1 MANNPYLA
9 SGVLTAQA
17 AAYARGR
24 PDYPEAAE
32 DWLRGDLG
40 LGAGK
45 RALDLGSGTGKFL
58 PRLLATGA
66 GVVAVEPLA
75 EMRQHLS
82 ARHPEVEARAGT
94 AQAIPLPDGSM
105 DAVICAA
112 CFHLFATPQALA
124 EIRRVLKP
132 GGALGLIWNIRAA
145 GVPWVAEVIEIMAPY
160 DTGPAGWEAMEW
172 LKAFPAEGFG
182 PLVERQFQNPQL
194 GPPENIIIDRVLS
207 VSAIAKLPA
216 DVRDGVVA
224 RLWELIA
231 RTPEL
236 AGKPQVRFPNV
247 TYAYS
252 CRTLA

>member
-9 SGVLTAQA
+9 SGVLPAQA

-66 GVVAVEPLA
+66 DVVAVEPLA

-82 ARHPEVEARAGT
+82 ARHPEVEALSGT
-94 AQAIPLPDGSM
+94 AQAIPLPDASM
-105 DAVICAA
+105 DAVICAQ
-112 CFHLFATPQALA
+112 CFHLFAAPQALA

-132 GGALGLIWNIRAA
+132 GGAFGLIWNIRDDS
-145 GVPWVAEVIEIMAPY
+145 VPWVAEVIAIMAPY
-160 DTGPAGWEAMEW
+160 DTGPPGWEAGAW
-172 LKAFPAEGFG
+172 RAAFPADGFG
-182 PLVERQFQNPQL
+182 PFVERRFHHPHK
-194 GPPENIIIDRVLS
+194 GPPEQIIVDRVLS
-207 VSAIAKLPA
+207 VSAIAKQPA
-216 DVRDGVVA
+216 DVRDRLVA
-224 RLWELIA
+224 QLRELIA

-236 AGKPQVRFPNV
+236 AGRPQVSFPNL

-252 CRTLA
+252 CRTFA